1 MMKLKYSFGFAAA
14 LALTACAGSNDPDHA
29 DMIISGGQILTM
41 EGATPE
47 YIEAVGI
54 ADGEIVYAGSLAGAD
69 DLRGPQTIAKDLQG
83 NVLLPAFVDAHSHYI
98 NTLSVANQAKLYPAP
113 AGPGNSVEAIIQELV
128 AFVDTQQIEPGELI
142 MGYGY
147 DDTVMPDGRLLT
159 RDDLDEAFPNNPV
172 RIDHISMHGA
182 VLNSAA
188 IEYYDLDPKMPT
200 PPGGVIVRKPG
211 TNEIGG
217 LIMEAAFLPVFE
229 QSPKMTPEEEIAN
242 TRAAQMMY
250 AEAGITTAQEGA
262 THTAQLQTMM
272 RAASADAH
280 IIDVAAYPFVT
291 DLEKILDVYPRD
303 QWLQYSNGLK
313 IAGVKITIDGSP
325 QGKTAAFTTPYL
337 VNGPG
342 GEKNWK
348 GELIA
353 PQSVINDALQQ
364 VLELSVPVLF
374 HVNGDAA
381 IDSLIE
387 AYEFSTGEEA
397 TRDDHNLTAIHAQF
411 IRQDQI
417 DKFVQYDIRPSFY
430 TLHTYYFADAH
441 RRQRG
446 PDQTAFTSPMR
457 AAIDAGLRPTNHT
470 DAVVVPLDQMFMLW
484 SAVNR
489 ISRSGE
495 IIGADQRISPYE
507 GLKAMTLWSAEQ
519 LDEGAKKGSISVG
532 KLADL
537 VVLDADPTK
546 VEAEKIKDIAVLE
559 TMKAGTT
566 IYTAQ

>member
-1 MMKLKYSFGFAAA
+1 
-14 LALTACAGSNDPDHA
+14 
-29 DMIISGGQILTM
+29 
-41 EGATPE
+41 
-47 YIEAVGI
+47 
-54 ADGEIVYAGSLAGAD
+54 
-69 DLRGPQTIAKDLQG
+69 
-83 NVLLPAFVDAHSHYI
+83 
-98 NTLSVANQAKLYPAP
+98 
-113 AGPGNSVEAIIQELV
+113 
-128 AFVDTQQIEPGELI
+128 
-142 MGYGY
+142 
-147 DDTVMPDGRLLT
+147 
-159 RDDLDEAFPNNPV
+159 
-172 RIDHISMHGA
+172 
-182 VLNSAA
+182 
-188 IEYYDLDPKMPT
+188 
-200 PPGGVIVRKPG
+200 
-211 TNEIGG
+211 
-217 LIMEAAFLPVFE
+217 
-229 QSPKMTPEEEIAN
+229 MTPEEEIAN

>member
-1 MMKLKYSFGFAAA
+1 MKLKYSFGFAAA

>member
-200 PPGGVIVRKPG
+200 PPGGVVVRKPG